1 MFDWIEEFVEQTGVL
16 GIVFL
21 MFAENLFP
29 PIPSELIMPFAG
41 FNAAEGK
48 QSLVAAI
55 AAGTV
60 GSLLGAFF
68 WYGVGKFVG
77 EQRVRR
83 WAGKYG
89 RWMTVTPKEVDRAYV
104 YFHKHGGWA
113 IFFGRLIPGIRT
125 LISIPAGVADYPI
138 VPFSLY
144 TAAGSLIWTTFLVLA
159 GYFLKNHYD
168 RVADFLDPATY
179 VVVALLVA
187 VYVWRVVTFKGDV
200 PPAEQRESSPPAEES
215 AEAGES
221 GPDALARAGASRDS
235 S

>member
-1 MFDWIEEFVEQTGVL
+1 MFDWIEGFVEQTGVV
-16 GIVFL
+16 GIVLL

-48 QSLVAAI
+48 TSLVAAI

-60 GSLLGAFF
+60 GSVLGAFF
-68 WYGVGKFVG
+68 WYGVAKLVG

-89 RWMTVTPKEVDRAYV
+89 RWMAVTPKEVDRAYV

-138 VPFSLY
+138 VPFALY

-159 GYFLKNHYD
+159 GYFLKEHYD
-168 RVADFLDPATY
+168 RVADVVDPATY

-187 VYVWRVVTFKGDV
+187 VYVWRVVTYKSDV
-200 PPAEQRESSPPAEES
+200 QPAESQERNLTAEDS
-215 AEAGES
+215 AEISDS
-221 GPDALARAGASRDS
+221 GADAPVRAGASRDS

>member
-1 MFDWIEEFVEQTGVL
+1 MFDWIEDFVEQTGVV
-16 GIVFL
+16 GIALL

-48 QSLVAAI
+48 QSLIAAI

-68 WYGVGKFVG
+68 WYGVGRFVG

-83 WAGKYG
+83 WAGRYG
-89 RWMTVTPKEVDRAYV
+89 RWMTVSPKEVDRAYV

-113 IFFGRLIPGIRT
+113 IFFGRLVPGIRT
-125 LISIPAGVADYPI
+125 LISIPAGVADFP
-138 VPFSLY
+138 VLPFALY

-159 GYFLKNHYD
+159 GYFLRDEYQ
-168 RVADFLDPATY
+168 RLESWLDPLTY
-179 VVVALLVA
+179 VVVGTLVV
-187 VYVWRVVTFKGDV
+187 VYFWRVVTFKAELPLRPVKSFDTTV
-200 PPAEQRESSPPAEES
+200 DETQADLPSPANATADRNSP
-215 AEAGES
+215 
-221 GPDALARAGASRDS
+221 
-235 S
+235 

>member
-1 MFDWIEEFVEQTGVL
+1 MFDWIEEFVEQTGVV
-16 GIVFL
+16 GIVLL

-48 QSLVAAI
+48 QSLLAAI

-60 GSLLGAFF
+60 GSVAGAFF

-83 WAGKYG
+83 WVGKYG
-89 RWMTVTPKEVDRAYV
+89 RWMTVSPREVDRAYV

-113 IFFGRLIPGIRT
+113 VFFGRLVPGIRT
-125 LISIPAGVADYPI
+125 LISIPAGVADFPV
-138 VPFSLY
+138 VPFALY

-159 GYFLKNHYD
+159 GYFLRDEYK
-168 RVADFLDPATY
+168 RLESWLDPLTY
-179 VVVALLVA
+179 VVVGALVL
-187 VYVWRVVTFKGDV
+187 VYVYRVVTFKGDV
-200 PPAEQRESSPPAEES
+200 EAKETAES
-215 AEAGES
+215 AK
-221 GPDALARAGASRDS
+221 
-235 S
+235 

>member
-1 MFDWIEEFVEQTGVL
+1 MFDWIEEFVEQTGVV
-16 GIVFL
+16 GIALL

-48 QSLVAAI
+48 QSLIAAI

-60 GSLLGAFF
+60 GSVLGAFF
-68 WYGVGKFVG
+68 WYGIGKFVG

-83 WAGKYG
+83 WAGNYG
-89 RWMTVTPKEVDRAYV
+89 RWLTVTPKEVDRAYV

-113 IFFGRLIPGIRT
+113 IFFGRLVPGIRT
-125 LISIPAGVADYPI
+125 LISIPAGVADYP
-138 VPFSLY
+138 VLPFTLY

-159 GYFLKNHYD
+159 GYFLRDEYK
-168 RVADFLDPATY
+168 RLESWLDPLTY
-179 VVVALLVA
+179 VVVGLLVA
-187 VYVWRVVTFKGDV
+187 IYLWRVVTFKADV
-200 PPAEQRESSPPAEES
+200 PPRPGKAHDTMVDETQTDVSQPAK
-215 AEAGES
+215 AAAG
-221 GPDALARAGASRDS
+221 RDS